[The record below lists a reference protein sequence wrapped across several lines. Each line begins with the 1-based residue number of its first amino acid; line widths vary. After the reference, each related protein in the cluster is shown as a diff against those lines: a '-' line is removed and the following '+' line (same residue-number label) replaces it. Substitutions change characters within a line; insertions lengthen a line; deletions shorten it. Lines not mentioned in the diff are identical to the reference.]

1 MVSITIKNIPSN
13 TYERLK
19 DLAKSNRRSINSEV
33 IFMIEQA
40 IQSRKVAPEKF
51 LVEARKLREKT
62 ANTIISDDEF
72 KQAKETGRS

>member
-40 IQSRKVAPEKF
+40 IQSRKVAPEKY